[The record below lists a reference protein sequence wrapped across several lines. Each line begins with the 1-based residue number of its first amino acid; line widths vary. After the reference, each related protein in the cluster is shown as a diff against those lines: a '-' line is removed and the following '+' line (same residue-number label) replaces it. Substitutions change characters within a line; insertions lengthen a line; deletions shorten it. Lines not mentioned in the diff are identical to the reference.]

1 MPRYPTVYKS
11 RTEAK
16 DAFIRD
22 VQRHRNYIKDAFNK
36 YGKPFCE
43 LIGADV
49 DDVEQRVIMHDI
61 SKYHEEVEVK
71 GLMAYY
77 YRYPNDGLEIDS
89 PRRKYLFEKAM
100 LNHYHMNSCHPEYWI
115 QYKTDSVT
123 GDKLFALDMDNEAVV
138 EMVLDWIAIGME
150 PDFVRADEYWHHNRT
165 KRLMSDDTIK
175 KVDLLIDKY
184 EELVNSEES
193 SS

>member
-11 RTEAK
+11 RTEAR

-36 YGKPFCE
+36 YGKTFCD

-49 DDVEQRVIMHDI
+49 DDVEQRVVTHDI

-77 YRYPNDGLEIDS
+77 YRYPNDGLEPDS

-100 LNHYHMNSCHPEYWI
+100 LNHYHVNSCHPEYWI
-115 QYKTDSVT
+115 QYKNDPAS
-123 GDKLFALDMDNEAVV
+123 GNKLFALDMDNEAIV

-150 PDFVRADEYWHHNRT
+150 PDFVRADEYWRHNRT
-165 KRLMSDDTIK
+165 KRLMTDNTIK
-175 KVDLLIDKY
+175 KVDILIDKY
-184 EELVNSEES
+184 EELVNNEES